1 MNTRQDPNQ
10 ARVLVAIIVA
20 VAGAGAGF
28 FILMA
33 GSSSAQVE
41 ATAPRAAIQQA
52 QPVSM
57 PAPVPQPSA
66 PSSEPIVEP
75 IADGPTPTSEPPS
88 TASRLARDLEREK
101 IWAALRREHDLEPAA
116 PGSAAPT
123 ESEAAKLPEIKP
135 EYVREAIRE
144 QLMPIALE
152 CYNTALRQDPKLG
165 GQITVKFTII
175 GEEEIGGV
183 VESAEIDGE
192 ETTLDSEFLRECM
205 RESVMAVTF
214 DPPPNSGRVDIT
226 YPFIFSP
233 D

>member
-1 MNTRQDPNQ
+1 MNTQQNKNAP
-10 ARVLVAIIVA
+10 VLVALIVG
-20 VAGAGAGF
+20 VAAAGAGF
-28 FILMA
+28 FVLMA
-33 GSSSAQVE
+33 GSGSASVE
-41 ATAPRAAIQQA
+41 APAPAVVVKQA

-66 PSSEPIVEP
+66 PSSDPSVEP
-75 IADGPTPTSEPPS
+75 VGVEPTREPPS

-101 IWAALRREHDLEPAA
+101 IWAALRREHNLKPAA
-116 PGSAAPT
+116 PGSPAPT

-152 CYNTALRQDPKLG
+152 CYNTALRQNPELG

-175 GEEEIGGV
+175 GEDEIGGV
-183 VESAEIDGE
+183 VESAEIDDE

-214 DPPPNSGRVDIT
+214 DPPPNSGRVDVT
-226 YPFIFSP
+226 YPFMFEP
-233 D
+233 G